1 MLYLDGRQGLSEFVL
16 RCLKLSG
23 WGKSPTDGW
32 RIGNRHKKES
42 GRQTDDTGENYN
54 GGKDN
59 RMQKAERE
67 IRDKTSGGKEQESL
81 TRRK

>member
-16 RCLKLSG
+16 HCLKLSG

-42 GRQTDDTGENYN
+42 EVNH
-54 GGKDN
+54 
-59 RMQKAERE
+59 
-67 IRDKTSGGKEQESL
+67 SL
-81 TRRK
+81 GVSHL